1 MDFGR
6 LPLFQAMAKKM
17 AWLGE
22 RQHVLAQNIANLD
35 TPGFVPQDLKKPDFR
50 ALVAD
55 ASMRLPLSGTQANHL
70 ASLRAGAG
78 SMPRVDAAKGSE
90 RMPSGNAVSLEG
102 EMMKVSETAS
112 DYAIMTN
119 LYRRHL
125 SMVRAALGRGQG

>member
-22 RQHVLAQNIANLD
+22 RQQVLAQNVANLD
-35 TPGFVPQDLKKPDFR
+35 TPGFVPHDLKKPDFR

-55 ASMRLPLSGTQANHL
+55 ASMRIPLSSTQPSHL
-70 ASLRAGAG
+70 AALRPGTATAA
-78 SMPRVDAAKGSE
+78 RVDAGKGAE

-112 DYAIMTN
+112 DYAIMSN

-125 SMVRAALGRGQG
+125 TMLKTALGRAQA